1 MPISNLTRFCW
12 ILIVSL
18 IIILSVK
25 FYPFQINQ
33 KNENPDRTGALLDS
47 RDIQLVS
54 KNLIK

>member
-25 FYPFQINQ
+25 FQINQ
-33 KNENPDRTGALLDS
+33 KNENPEKTGALLDS

-54 KNLIK
+54 KNFIK